1 MGNTWSASRTHLIAC
16 AAMLLTNS
24 FGELAKAQETIWL
37 PPINVTATRL
47 SNGITGAS
55 TTVLTAQDIE
65 RSPARTVQEVLA
77 TIPGVQIRSLY
88 GGVNGAGTSVDL
100 RGFGAF
106 ATANT
111 LVLVNGR
118 RLNDLDLA
126 GVDLS
131 TIPRESI
138 ERIEVTRGNSGA
150 VLYGDNAVGGVVNI
164 ITKTALAKPSPC
176 APKGASVHSTNVKG
190 MSLHLSSRDR
200 FQRPPSATPSPPM
213 GIARTTN

>member
-88 GGVNGAGTSVDL
+88 GGV
-100 RGFGAF
+100 
-106 ATANT
+106 TAPALLLICVASAHSRQLT
-111 LVLVNGR
+111 HWSWSMVA
-118 RLNDLDLA
+118 D
-126 GVDLS
+126 S
-131 TIPRESI
+131 MISI
-138 ERIEVTRGNSGA
+138 LPGSI
-150 VLYGDNAVGGVVNI
+150 
-164 ITKTALAKPSPC
+164 
-176 APKGASVHSTNVKG
+176 
-190 MSLHLSSRDR
+190 
-200 FQRPPSATPSPPM
+200 SPPFH
-213 GIARTTN
+213 ANHRTH